1 MDNQFKGHILWI
13 DDEIHHLKPHILFLE
28 TKGYKVSTV
37 TNGNDAEVLNKEN
50 RYDLVLLDQTMPGI
64 DGIETL
70 HRIKNHRSSIPVIM
84 ITKSEDEWLMDE
96 AISQQVSQFLI
107 KPVSPNQ
114 IFIACKQILEKNKII
129 EDRATSDYLKDFQII
144 NNDLENILSIDDW
157 WQLYLRLVKWQLK
170 FDEHKDSGLKNILTE
185 QIQTC
190 NKTFSYFIE
199 NNYEDWTQKNTDSL
213 LSPSVFQNHLLPSI
227 KNNQKVCMIIVDCM
241 RCDQFLSV
249 LPYLE
254 SLFNIEL
261 SYHISLIPSATPYS
275 RNAIFSG
282 LYPDELINKYPEQ
295 KKLFTNHENG
305 LNKYERDFLLDQLDR
320 HNIVNKRVH
329 YHKIWAIEEGKKF
342 RKKINDYLETDV
354 LALVVNFVDMLA
366 HDSSKMDVLKEIVP
380 DESGYRL
387 AVKSWIENSWFND
400 VIKTLSQSN
409 FRVVITSDHGSI
421 RVNKD
426 IMVSADR
433 DASSGVRYKYGRNLN
448 TNNKNAFI
456 INQPERYRLPILGPQ
471 FNYLIAK
478 NDAYFLYPNDANR
491 YKSKLRDSFQH
502 GGISMEELLVPV
514 LIMNGY

>member
-1 MDNQFKGHILWI
+1 MNNQFKGHILWV

-144 NNDLENILSIDDW
+144 NNDLEKILSIDDW

-190 NKTFSYFIE
+190 NKVFSYFIE

-282 LYPDELINKYPEQ
+282 LYPDELINKYPEHINALGGQ
-295 KKLFTNHENG
+295 WLYSFKG
-305 LNKYERDFLLDQLDR
+305 Y
-320 HNIVNKRVH
+320 IVFS
-329 YHKIWAIEEGKKF
+329 E
-342 RKKINDYLETDV
+342 
-354 LALVVNFVDMLA
+354 
-366 HDSSKMDVLKEIVP
+366 
-380 DESGYRL
+380 
-387 AVKSWIENSWFND
+387 
-400 VIKTLSQSN
+400 
-409 FRVVITSDHGSI
+409 
-421 RVNKD
+421 
-426 IMVSADR
+426 
-433 DASSGVRYKYGRNLN
+433 
-448 TNNKNAFI
+448 
-456 INQPERYRLPILGPQ
+456 
-471 FNYLIAK
+471 
-478 NDAYFLYPNDANR
+478 
-491 YKSKLRDSFQH
+491 
-502 GGISMEELLVPV
+502 
-514 LIMNGY
+514 

>member
-1 MDNQFKGHILWI
+1 M
-13 DDEIHHLKPHILFLE
+13 
-28 TKGYKVSTV
+28 
-37 TNGNDAEVLNKEN
+37 
-50 RYDLVLLDQTMPGI
+50 
-64 DGIETL
+64 
-70 HRIKNHRSSIPVIM
+70 
-84 ITKSEDEWLMDE
+84 
-96 AISQQVSQFLI
+96 
-107 KPVSPNQ
+107 
-114 IFIACKQILEKNKII
+114 
-129 EDRATSDYLKDFQII
+129 
-144 NNDLENILSIDDW
+144 
-157 WQLYLRLVKWQLK
+157 
-170 FDEHKDSGLKNILTE
+170 
-185 QIQTC
+185 
-190 NKTFSYFIE
+190 
-199 NNYEDWTQKNTDSL
+199 
-213 LSPSVFQNHLLPSI
+213 
-227 KNNQKVCMIIVDCM
+227 
-241 RCDQFLSV
+241 
-249 LPYLE
+249 
-254 SLFNIEL
+254 
-261 SYHISLIPSATPYS
+261 
-275 RNAIFSG
+275 
-282 LYPDELINKYPEQ
+282 
-295 KKLFTNHENG
+295 
-305 LNKYERDFLLDQLDR
+305 
-320 HNIVNKRVH
+320 
-329 YHKIWAIEEGKKF
+329 
-342 RKKINDYLETDV
+342 